1 VQPAGRNKVRRC
13 ARAGISDDHSM
24 TQDMHR
30 TASAGPSHRSVELG
44 VAVAIAVFALIVIAG
59 SVQAGIGWGAE
70 GPKAGFFPFYVG
82 LVILGSSMVNFG
94 AAISERP
101 DGELFAE
108 WGQLGKVMA
117 MLVPTAVYVA
127 LVPWIGI
134 YVASALL
141 IAAFMRWLGHY
152 GWGMVAAVAVGV
164 PFATFLVF
172 EKWFLVP
179 LPKGPIE
186 AYLGF

>member
-1 VQPAGRNKVRRC
+1 MSKDFEGTRGSGPA
-13 ARAGISDDHSM
+13 
-24 TQDMHR
+24 Q
-30 TASAGPSHRSVELG
+30 RSVEM
-44 VAVAIAVFALIVIAG
+44 AVALLIALFALVVIAG

-82 LVILGSSMVNFG
+82 LAILASSIVNFG
-94 AAISERP
+94 AVMSDARN
-101 DGELFAE
+101 DELFAE
-108 WGQLGKVMA
+108 WGQLRKVMS
-117 MLVPTAVYVA
+117 MLVPTAIYVA

-141 IAAFMRWLGHY
+141 IAAFMRWLGRY
-152 GWGMVAAVAVGV
+152 GWGMIAAVALGV
-164 PFATFLVF
+164 PVVTFIIF

-186 AYLGF
+186 ELLGF